1 MSCDVVVID
10 KGSGELMVE
19 YLVSLES
26 LERGYYSGVV
36 FVLII

>member
-10 KGSGELMVE
+10 KDSGELIVG

-26 LERGYYSGVV
+26 LGRGYYSGVV
-36 FVLII
+36 FVLIN